1 MDQIISVPIPLHLIL
16 ITRPYLINF
25 INARYPTNLLWVM
38 LCGSVILCL
47 LVLTFPLRYP
57 PSPAVAP
64 EWLLM
69 ILKDHLQ
76 LPQPV
81 SPAKELNTFPFSVSR
96 DVESYNRGITE

>member
-57 PSPAVAP
+57 PCCSTRVVINDIEGSP
-64 EWLLM
+64 
-69 ILKDHLQ
+69 
-76 LPQPV
+76 
-81 SPAKELNTFPFSVSR
+81 PATSTS
-96 DVESYNRGITE
+96 ESSQRT